1 MCGRVLGVFRSVV
14 GSMRRDVSA
23 ADSNFTGVAYCVDAV
38 YQQPIHTL
46 PSRWSA
52 SKSARPAPAEGARPL
67 APIGAPALRSK
78 GRERNDRHPAGT
90 QALRWGDNR
99 EAAITRLCAVYL
111 ASAVTRRPPQHV
123 LGGNRRA
130 IGAWPGGR
138 ESGWLWRG
146 TSRRWRAAWRYA
158 RRISGAG
165 R

>member
-1 MCGRVLGVFRSVV
+1 MFRSVV
-14 GSMRRDVSA
+14 GSMRRGASA
-23 ADSNFTGVAYCVDAV
+23 ADGNFTGVAYCVDSV

-52 SKSARPAPAEGARPL
+52 SKSAMPAPAEGARSL

-90 QALRWGDNR
+90 QALRWGENR
-99 EAAITRLCAVYL
+99 GIAITRLCAVYL

-123 LGGNRRA
+123 MGGNRRA
-130 IGAWPGGR
+130 LGAWPGRR
-138 ESGWLWRG
+138 ESGWSGRG
-146 TSRRWRAAWRYA
+146 TSRQGRAAWRHA

>member
-1 MCGRVLGVFRSVV
+1 MFRSVV

-23 ADSNFTGVAYCVDAV
+23 ADGDFTGVAYCVAAV
-38 YQQPIHTL
+38 CQQPIHAL

-52 SKSARPAPAEGARPL
+52 SESARPAPAEGARSL

-78 GRERNDRHPAGT
+78 GRERNDRHPEGT
-90 QALRWGDNR
+90 QALRWGENR
-99 EAAITRLCAVYL
+99 GIAVTRLCAVYL
-111 ASAVTRRPPQHV
+111 ASAVPRRPPQHV

-138 ESGWLWRG
+138 ESGWSGRG
-146 TSRRWRAAWRYA
+146 TSRRRRAAWRHA

>member
-1 MCGRVLGVFRSVV
+1 MFRSVV
-14 GSMRRDVSA
+14 GSTRRGVSA
-23 ADSNFTGVAYCVDAV
+23 ADSNFFGVGYCVDAV
-38 YQQPIHTL
+38 CQQPIHTL

-52 SKSARPAPAEGARPL
+52 SESARPAPVEGARSL

-90 QALRWGDNR
+90 QALRWGENR
-99 EAAITRLCAVYL
+99 GIAGNRLCAVYL
-111 ASAVTRRPPQHV
+111 ASAVPRRPPQHV

-130 IGAWPGGR
+130 LGAWPGRR
-138 ESGWLWRG
+138 ESGWFWRG
-146 TSRRWRAAWRYA
+146 TSRQGRAAWRHA